1 MILHRDRIALYTEI
15 DTPLDKPP
23 SNSKSKANY
32 ETVPTECDLA
42 LITMN
47 TSMSNSIDKNGPDQL
62 PQNL

>member
-1 MILHRDRIALYTEI
+1 MILHRDKFALYTEA

-47 TSMSNSIDKNGPDQL
+47 TSMTNSIDKNGPDQL